1 MSVEVAMKSLL
12 RLPFCACCFLLILLS
27 APLLAQKGGGS
38 GGARSGGVMPN
49 SRPGVGA
56 FPNNGENGKPIANC
70 DGIDTCPSGSTP
82 RPLPATPTNDDHACF
97 LTPIAGIH
105 SPTVSVIRLEV
116 PDKARSEH
124 DKACSALDEKKYPEA
139 EKHLKKAIDV
149 YSDYTAAWVLLA
161 QVQELEQKN
170 SDAAESCNRAL
181 KIDSG
186 YAPAYLCLAH
196 LAVGERKWTQVEE
209 LTTHLLRLNPIN
221 ASNAY
226 YYNALAYFHLH
237 QLSSAETSALRGI
250 EDNTKDH
257 QPRLHLL
264 LAEIYEKKGDRS
276 SEISELQEYLKRD
289 PHGVEAAEVS
299 TRLKAIEKP

>member
-1 MSVEVAMKSLL
+1 MKSFL
-12 RLPFCACCFLLILLS
+12 RLPFCACCFLLVVLS

-38 GGARSGGVMPN
+38 GGRGGGVIPN
-49 SRPGVGA
+49 AGPGPGA
-56 FPNNGENGKPIANC
+56 FPNNGSNGKPIAGC
-70 DGIDTCPSGSTP
+70 DGIDTCPAGTTP

-105 SPTVSVIRLEV
+105 SPTVSVTRLEV
-116 PDKARSEH
+116 PDKARGEH

-181 KIDSG
+181 KIDSS

-196 LAVGERKWTQVEE
+196 LAVGEKNWTRVEE
-209 LTTHLLRLNPIN
+209 LTNHLLRLHPIN

-226 YYNALAYFHLH
+226 YYNALAYFHLR
-237 QLSSAETSALRGI
+237 QLSTAEASALLGI
-250 EDNTKDH
+250 EDNAKDH

-289 PHGVEAAEVS
+289 PHGAEAAEVS
-299 TRLKAIEKP
+299 TRLKTIEKP